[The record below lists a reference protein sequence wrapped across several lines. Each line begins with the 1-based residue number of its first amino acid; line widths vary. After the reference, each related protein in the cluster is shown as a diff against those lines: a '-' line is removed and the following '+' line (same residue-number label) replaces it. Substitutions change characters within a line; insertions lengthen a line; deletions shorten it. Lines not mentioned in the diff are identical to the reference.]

1 MAKILIVDDDELF
14 CEFLSSAFE
23 EEGHQVEC
31 AYSLETGLQ
40 LVFKRPFDVVFLDV
54 MMPDGNGLDKLAEV
68 RDAASKP
75 EVIILTGSGTM
86 NGAELAIKSGAWDY
100 IAKPSSVSPIKLSLM
115 RALQY
120 HEEKIKKKQTVSLR
134 MEGIIGGSLAM
145 KACHDLVLEAAS
157 CDANVL
163 ITGETGTGKELF
175 AKAIHENSRRASR
188 SFVIVD
194 CASLTPSLTES
205 MLFGYE
211 KGAYTGADASR
222 DGLIKQ
228 ANGGTLFLDEIGEL
242 PGSIQKSFLRV
253 LQERRFRPLGGAK
266 ELESDFRLIAA
277 TNRDLD
283 RMVAEDLFRNDL
295 LFRIRSIV
303 LEIPPLREHL
313 DDLIDIAS
321 YHTSRICKRSHIE
334 SKLLSP
340 DFTEALLSYNWPG
353 NVRELVNAMEHAI
366 AAALSAPTLFARHL
380 PSAIRVKLAQFRA
393 FGEAPPEDDSG
404 PALPAKLPP
413 LKDFRKEMY
422 EKAENKYLLQLI
434 EASRGNIEEAC
445 RISGLGRARLY
456 ELLTHHRLKLANNT
470 IPAF

>member
-1 MAKILIVDDDELF
+1 MAKILIIDDDELF

-23 EEGHQVEC
+23 EEGHAVEC
-31 AYSLETGLQ
+31 AYSLEAGLQ
-40 LVFKRPFDVVFLDV
+40 CVFKYPFDVVFLDV
-54 MMPDGNGLDKLAEV
+54 MMPDGNGLEKLEEI
-68 RDAASKP
+68 RDADSKP

-100 IAKPSSVSPIKLSLM
+100 IAKPSSVSPIILTLM

-120 HEEKIKKKQTVSLR
+120 HEEKLKKKQSVLLR
-134 MEGIIGGSLAM
+134 MEGIIGGSSAM
-145 KACHDLVLEAAS
+145 NTCHDLVLEASS

-175 AKAIHENSRRASR
+175 AKAIHENSRRASH

-242 PGSIQKSFLRV
+242 PVSIQKSFLRV
-253 LQERRFRPLGGAK
+253 LQERRFRPLGGAR
-266 ELESDFRLIAA
+266 EIESDFRLIAA
-277 TNRDLD
+277 TNRNLD
-283 RMVAEDLFRNDL
+283 RLVEEDLFRNDL

-303 LEIPPLREHL
+303 LEIPPVRDHL
-313 DDLIDIAS
+313 DDLIDIAL
-321 YHTSRICKRSHIE
+321 YHTARICKRSHIE
-334 SKLLSP
+334 TKQLSP
-340 DFTEALLSYNWPG
+340 DFTEALLAYSWPG
-353 NVRELVNAMEHAI
+353 NVRELVNALEHAV
-366 AAALSAPTLFARHL
+366 AAALSTPTLFARHL
-380 PSAIRVKLAQFRA
+380 PSAIRVKLAQFKA
-393 FGEAPPEDDSG
+393 FGESSADDENG
-404 PALPAKLPP
+404 LVLPAKLPT
-413 LKDFRKEMY
+413 LKDFRKDIY
-422 EKAENKYLLQLI
+422 EKAENKYLAQLI
-434 EASRGNIEEAC
+434 ENSDGNMDEAC

-456 ELLTHHRLKLANNT
+456 EILTKHRLKLMN
-470 IPAF
+470 